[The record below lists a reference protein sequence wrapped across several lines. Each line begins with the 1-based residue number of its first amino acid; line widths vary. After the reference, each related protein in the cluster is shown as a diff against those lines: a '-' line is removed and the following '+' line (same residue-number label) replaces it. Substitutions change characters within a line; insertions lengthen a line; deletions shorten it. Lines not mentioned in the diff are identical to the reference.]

1 MTEGLTKKSTPS
13 HVDEKKNDV
22 LGGRKKKLS
31 PLLKLALEL
40 GPLALFFVAN
50 NRYGIFAATGV
61 LMAGVIVTLVVS
73 WGVTRHLPAM
83 PLVTAALVL
92 VFGTLT
98 YILHDETFI
107 KLKVTILYS
116 LFGAGLIGALYFGKL
131 LLPIVFDLAIHIDDE
146 GWRKLTWRWGLFFF
160 FLAGLNE
167 VVRRVVTTDVWVNFK
182 VFGILPLTILFAIAQ
197 TPLIMRHEIPPEEEN
212 SDTHF

>member
-1 MTEGLTKKSTPS
+1 MTDDTATKAQPATAAPAPA
-13 HVDEKKNDV
+13 
-22 LGGRKKKLS
+22 RKKLN
-31 PLLKLALEL
+31 PGLKLALEL
-40 GPLALFFVAN
+40 GPLILFFVAN
-50 NRYGIFAATGV
+50 SRYGIFAATGV
-61 LMAGVIVTLVVS
+61 LMFGVVLTLVVS
-73 WGVTRHLPAM
+73 WIVTRHLPAM

-98 YILHDETFI
+98 YLLHDETFI

-116 LFGAGLIGALYFGKL
+116 MFGATLIGALYFGKL
-131 LLPIVFDLAIHIDDE
+131 LLPIVFDMAIHIDDE

-182 VFGILPLTILFAIAQ
+182 VFGITPLTVLFALAQ
-197 TPLIMRHEIPPEEEN
+197 APLIMRHEIPAEKDDAE
-212 SDTHF
+212 SHF